1 MKILLTLARMK
12 VEFVEL
18 FTILANST
26 RIMQFVKSNSKLL
39 TLTRTMLSNEV
50 LFYANGFAL
59 FKTLIFIRN
68 NIYASKVIDHC

>member
-1 MKILLTLARMK
+1 
-12 VEFVEL
+12 
-18 FTILANST
+18 
-26 RIMQFVKSNSKLL
+26 MQFVRSNAKLL